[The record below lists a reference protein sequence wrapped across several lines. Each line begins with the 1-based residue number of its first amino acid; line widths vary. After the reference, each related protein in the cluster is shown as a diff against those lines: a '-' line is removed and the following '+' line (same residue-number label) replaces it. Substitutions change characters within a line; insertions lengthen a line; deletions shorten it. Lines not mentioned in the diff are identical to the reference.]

1 MVSPYHINKYTVCIG
16 GEIETED
23 SREQIIQSNF
33 LPYTNN
39 QPLKYS
45 RSSPRAVVNS
55 VSVLFSLAG
64 NPVKLRLIYIGNVT
78 MRTRAVGP
86 SYHGNAQSA
95 AQPARTGK
103 LWVSKNK
110 LFLDCYK
117 YNDRTTSSCSPD
129 PMFGIASISV
139 GRVEKVSLII
149 TDACRWSLTKNN

>member
-1 MVSPYHINKYTVCIG
+1 
-16 GEIETED
+16 
-23 SREQIIQSNF
+23 
-33 LPYTNN
+33 
-39 QPLKYS
+39 
-45 RSSPRAVVNS
+45 
-55 VSVLFSLAG
+55 
-64 NPVKLRLIYIGNVT
+64 

-149 TDACRWSLTKNN
+149 TDACRWSLTKNNWRTTRG